1 MGKRIREVR
10 RIAIERSG
18 AFRCDVYKW
27 LLDPRNVEVW
37 RMFEREANR
46 VWRNKA
52 NKHYSAR
59 TIVEYLRHHS
69 AANDS
74 SVDFKI
80 NDHAAPV
87 LARLWTF
94 LYPERSGF
102 FELRGIVAG
111 VAA

>member
-1 MGKRIREVR
+1 MAKRIREVR
-10 RIAIERSG
+10 QAAILRAS
-18 AFRCDVYKW
+18 AFRCDVYQW

-37 RMFEREANR
+37 RMFEHEANR

-69 AANDS
+69 AANDGGT
-74 SVDFKI
+74 DFRI
-80 NDHAAPV
+80 NDHHAPV

-94 LYPERSGF
+94 LYPERAGF

>member
-1 MGKRIREVR
+1 MAKRIREVR
-10 RIAIERSG
+10 QAAILRAN
-18 AFRCDVYKW
+18 AFRCDVYQW
-27 LLDPRNVEVW
+27 LLDSRNVEVW
-37 RMFEREANR
+37 RMFEHEANR

-69 AANDS
+69 AANDGGT
-74 SVDFKI
+74 DFKI
-80 NDHAAPV
+80 NDHHAPV

-94 LYPERSGF
+94 LYPERAGF

>member
-18 AFRCDVYKW
+18 AFRCDVYQW

-46 VWRNKA
+46 VWLNKA

-74 SVDFKI
+74 GSDFKI
-80 NDHAAPV
+80 NDHHAPV

-94 LYPERSGF
+94 LYPERAGF
-102 FELRGIVAG
+102 FEFRGITVG

>member
-10 RIAIERSG
+10 QMALVRAS
-18 AFRCDVYKW
+18 AFRCDVYQW
-27 LLDPRNVEVW
+27 LLDPRNVDVW
-37 RMFEREANR
+37 RLFEREANR

-52 NKHYSAR
+52 NKRYSADR
-59 TIVEYLRHHS
+59 IVQDLRFESS
-69 AANDS
+69 ASDS
-74 SVDFKI
+74 GADFKI
-80 NDHAAPV
+80 NDHHTAV

-94 LYPERSGF
+94 LYPERAGF

>member
-1 MGKRIREVR
+1 MSKRIKEVR
-10 RIAIERSG
+10 QMALVRAS
-18 AFRCDVYKW
+18 AFRCDVYQW
-27 LLDPRNVEVW
+27 LLDPANVEVW
-37 RMFEREANR
+37 RMFEKEANR
-46 VWRNKA
+46 VWLNKA

-74 SVDFKI
+74 STDFKI
-80 NDHAAPV
+80 NDHHAPV
-87 LARLWTF
+87 LARMWTF
-94 LYPERSGF
+94 LYPERAGF

>member
-18 AFRCDVYKW
+18 AFRCDVYQW
-27 LLDPRNVEVW
+27 LLDPRNVDLW
-37 RMFEREANR
+37 RQFEQEANR
-46 VWRNKA
+46 VWLDKT

-59 TIVEYLRHHS
+59 SIIQDLRYSSS
-69 AANDS
+69 AKDS
-74 SVDFKI
+74 GADFKI
-80 NDHAAPV
+80 NDHHAPV

-94 LYPERSGF
+94 LYPERAGF
-102 FELRGIVAG
+102 FEFRGITVG